1 MGRAA
6 VQACLPWLGLLLALF
21 AVVCLLLRMNQS
33 RVRLRHALRL
43 HRDQRGSVE
52 TLSFV
57 LTLPIFVWV
66 MMLIVQVSQLMI
78 GSIVVHYAAFAAAR
92 AAIVWTPV
100 RLENDFENCVGLY
113 TVDPTTPDQVFPDLP
128 LVPFSEGGYV
138 YEIIGGGLTYVVPL
152 NPASAK
158 HQKIVTAAILA
169 CMPISPSASYDL
181 ALTLDARQQQV
192 LNIITRAYESQ
203 APASRQNAKTA
214 VRLRNKL
221 AYAIAST
228 SVRMRFYH
236 PNSEPPLYTYDWVR
250 LPVRSTDPTDF
261 VESYVATGREIG
273 WQDPIEVTVTHDFAL
288 LPGPGRLLARW
299 VSQPD
304 PSAIDET
311 AARIRKV
318 SGNVYV
324 YPLSATATLSNEG
337 EKPVVPYVYSV
348 Y

>member
-1 MGRAA
+1 
-6 VQACLPWLGLLLALF
+6 LPWLGLLLASC
-21 AVVCLLLRMNQS
+21 AVVWLLVRVNQS
-33 RVRLRHALRL
+33 RIRPGHVLRL

-66 MMLIVQVSQLMI
+66 MMFIVQVSQLMI

-100 RLENDFENCVGLY
+100 RVENDFENCIGMYAL
-113 TVDPTTPDQVFPDLP
+113 DPSAPDQVFPDLP
-128 LVPFSEGGYV
+128 LVPVSEGGFV
-138 YEIIGGGLTYVVPL
+138 YEIIGGGLTYVVPM

-158 HQKIVTAAILA
+158 HQKIATAAILA
-169 CMPISPSASYDL
+169 CMPISPSARYDL
-181 ALTLDARQQQV
+181 ALNLDPRQEQI
-192 LNIITRAYESQ
+192 LNILTRAYESQ
-203 APASRQNAKTA
+203 VPSSRQNAKTA

-221 AYAIAST
+221 TYAIAAT

-236 PNSEPPLYTYDWVR
+236 PNGEPPLFTYDWLR

-261 VESYVATGREIG
+261 VESYVSNGLEIG

-288 LPGPGRLLARW
+288 LPGAGRLLARF
-299 VSQPD
+299 VAQPD
-304 PSAIDET
+304 DSGTDEV

-324 YPLSATATLSNEG
+324 YRLLATATLSNEG
-337 EKPVVPYVYSV
+337 EKPVIPYVYTV